1 LDAGD
6 VSRETRF
13 RFDHPQVSTGLGLRL
28 LTPIGPVRLDFGWRV
43 PGWQVLAEEDQ
54 RYPGGRLTEIDL
66 LLTTFPGA
74 VNLTLGDAF

>member
-1 LDAGD
+1 
-6 VSRETRF
+6 
-13 RFDHPQVSTGLGLRL
+13 
-28 LTPIGPVRLDFGWRV
+28 
-43 PGWQVLAEEDQ
+43 VLAEEDQ